1 MTSAG
6 PAAHGLLLNALAID
20 GRTEGRRALLAAHG
34 ELVHGAPDT
43 VAETLAALPSG
54 ITEVELDLAGV
65 TFMDT
70 TGLALLDLL
79 TEYGV
84 RQGVRV
90 TTCRW
95 RGQPRRV
102 LELIGLDTTDPL
114 RTGPPPGSPERTVS
128 AVARERAE
136 QLAVLRAEIAQLRHA
151 LDSRPVIDQARG
163 VLMAAHGCTPD
174 TAWDILRETSQRTN
188 TKLRHIAA
196 AVIASAA
203 PDGPP
208 PPDPLR
214 AALRA
219 AAARHASRARV

>member
-6 PAAHGLLLNALAID
+6 LGANGLLLNALTID
-20 GRTEGRRALLAAHG
+20 GRTEGRRALLTAHG
-34 ELVHGAPDT
+34 ELVHGAT
-43 VAETLAALPSG
+43 NTLAEALAGLPSG

-79 TEYGV
+79 TEYGD

-90 TTCRW
+90 TTGRW

-114 RTGPPPGSPERTVS
+114 RTGPPADSRERTAS

-136 QLAVLRAEIAQLRHA
+136 QLAVLRMEIAQLRHA

-174 TAWDILRETSQRTN
+174 QAWEILRETSQRTN
-188 TKLRHIAA
+188 TKLRHIADA
-196 AVIASAA
+196 ITASAA

-208 PPDPLR
+208 PPEPLR

-219 AAARHASRARV
+219 AAARHVSRAPV